1 MYSGKEDVC
10 GLKDT
15 KSVYKKEEQEGMNQE
30 KEEKVE
36 RETRHIYENI
46 QSSVCYSQEKN
57 FSSAHLN
64 LKWDQDC
71 DIIDNKQINKVK
83 DKVSLHSHAGVI
95 H

>member
-1 MYSGKEDVC
+1 MYSGTEDVC

-15 KSVYKKEEQEGMNQE
+15 KSVYKKEEEEGTDQE

-36 RETRHIYENI
+36 GETRHIYENI

-57 FSSAHLN
+57 FSFANLS

-71 DIIDNKQINKVK
+71 DIIDNRQINSTK
-83 DKVSLHSHAGVI
+83 DKVSFHRHAGAI